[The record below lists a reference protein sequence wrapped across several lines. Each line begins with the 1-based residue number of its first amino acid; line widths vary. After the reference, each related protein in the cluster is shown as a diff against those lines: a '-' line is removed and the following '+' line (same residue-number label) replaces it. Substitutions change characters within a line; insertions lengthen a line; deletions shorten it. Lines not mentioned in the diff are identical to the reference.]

1 MVKASS
7 RPRRRPPK
15 GWPTAAFW
23 RPYLAPLRGIGP
35 PQAAADLDPPAIAA
49 RFWTDGFASLPGAMP
64 AHQIA
69 PLAAAVRR
77 LAAAGLPPV
86 FLFLAPETWR
96 AFAPVEAL
104 LTYMLG
110 RKPALLPHFW
120 AWHVPPRA
128 GARGWPPHRDYQGPS
143 VIGPPGQ
150 EQAASLSLWLA
161 LDAVGPDQAALR
173 LLPIGAP
180 AAAAV
185 PLTGPAGTIGLWRQ
199 DLWHWSDPMRATAR
213 RPRISLSL
221 EFQNRAHPPLAT
233 PLLDPAAPP
242 AWPLRRDLVAAQLAA
257 YGGMETLALG
267 WRHIAARRRRRAG

>member
-1 MVKASS
+1 MVKPTS

-15 GWPTAAFW
+15 GWRTAAFW
-23 RPYLAPLRGIGP
+23 RPYLAPLRRVGRP
-35 PQAAADLDPPAIAA
+35 AAAADLDPVTVAG
-49 RFWTDGFASLPGAMP
+49 RFWRDGFAILPGAVP
-64 AHQIA
+64 AQRTA
-69 PLAAAVRR
+69 PLAAALAR
-77 LAAAGLPPV
+77 LAAADLPPV

-96 AFAPVEAL
+96 VFAPVEAL

-110 RKPALLPHFW
+110 RAPALLPHFW

-150 EQAASLSLWLA
+150 EQAVSLSLWLA

-173 LLPIGAP
+173 LHPMGAP
-180 AAAAV
+180 RAAAV
-185 PLTGPAGTIGLWRQ
+185 SLTGPAGTVGLWRQ

-213 RPRISLSL
+213 RPRLSLSL

-242 AWPLRRDLVAAQLAA
+242 AWPLRRDFVAAQLAA
-257 YGGMETLALG
+257 YGGMEPLAPG
-267 WRHIAARRRRRAG
+267 WRQIAVIGRRHLR

>member
-1 MVKASS
+1 
-7 RPRRRPPK
+7 
-15 GWPTAAFW
+15 
-23 RPYLAPLRGIGP
+23 
-35 PQAAADLDPPAIAA
+35 
-49 RFWTDGFASLPGAMP
+49 
-64 AHQIA
+64 
-69 PLAAAVRR
+69 
-77 LAAAGLPPV
+77 
-86 FLFLAPETWR
+86 
-96 AFAPVEAL
+96 
-104 LTYMLG
+104 
-110 RKPALLPHFW
+110 
-120 AWHVPPRA
+120 
-128 GARGWPPHRDYQGPS
+128 
-143 VIGPPGQ
+143 
-150 EQAASLSLWLA
+150 
-161 LDAVGPDQAALR
+161 DQAALR

-267 WRHIAARRRRRAG
+267 WRHIAAPRRRRAG